1 MPETTIPITKTDIA
15 DILQAINVLE
25 MSGSDRE
32 VTSISA
38 EREATNPNNFL
49 GFVFNA
55 KDLPLPVP
63 HLEIISGT
71 PEQQDAKIQEIG
83 EVNTL
88 VDYAEM
94 LVKGPG
100 QNAATFQN
108 VLFFREGRTITLK
121 GKMSHFGGK
130 DDTTLADDEPL
141 AIVQNDNFEHYKTLF
156 VNEEKGGD
164 FPHAKNLNPATS
176 YIACRWDYRVTPRLR
191 LRECMITVKNTANA
205 KTEQAVAVDWGPNVV
220 LDRVADLSPGLADK
234 LGLKTGHVC
243 EVVITL
249 PPGLLHDMV
258 QDPEGMGAP
267 GDGVRYLSEQEVIS
281 LFGNPKP
288 TTPAANGAVVPR
300 PGFIDLLGTAHIPSL
315 AGIKGAPLNQKVD
328 CHKKVKAALE
338 AAFAEIAVEGLTN
351 RILSWDGMF
360 VPRHINRD
368 TGKPLSRH
376 TWGIAFDINAK
387 FNPYK
392 TKPAKPGTEGSVHE
406 LVPIFERHGFYWG
419 GRFKSTP
426 DGMHF
431 EWGRITA

>member
-1 MPETTIPITKTDIA
+1 MTETTTIPITRTKIA
-15 DILQAINVLE
+15 DILKVINDFE
-25 MSGSDRE
+25 KTPGSELE
-32 VTSISA
+32 VTTISSEKNTA
-38 EREATNPNNFL
+38 NPNDGNNFL
-49 GFVFNA
+49 SFVFNE
-55 KDLPLPVP
+55 DSLRLPPA
-63 HLEIISGT
+63 HLEVISGT
-71 PEQQDAKIQEIG
+71 PEQQKEKIQEIAA
-83 EVNTL
+83 VNVL

-94 LVKGPG
+94 LIDGS
-100 QNAATFQN
+100 FQN

-130 DDTTLADDEPL
+130 DDSTLADDEPL
-141 AIVQNDNFEHYKTLF
+141 AIVQNDNFEFYKDFF
-156 VNEEKGGD
+156 VNQQKGGD
-164 FPHAKNLNPATS
+164 FPHAKNLDPATP

-191 LRECMITVKNTANA
+191 LKECIITVKNPANGQH
-205 KTEQAVAVDWGPNVV
+205 ENAVAVDWGPNAV

-243 EVVITL
+243 EVVINL

-267 GDGVRYLSEQEVIS
+267 GDGVRYLSEQEVIA

-315 AGIKGAPLNQKVD
+315 AGIKGAPVNQNVD